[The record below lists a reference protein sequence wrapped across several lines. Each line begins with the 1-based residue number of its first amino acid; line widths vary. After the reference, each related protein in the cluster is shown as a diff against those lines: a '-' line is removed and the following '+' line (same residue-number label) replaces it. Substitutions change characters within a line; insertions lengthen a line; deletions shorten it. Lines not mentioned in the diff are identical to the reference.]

1 MRSRY
6 VAFVLKNEN
15 YLKQT
20 WVESECPQNL
30 GLDQSV
36 KWLRLQIIDSKDSF
50 QNDSKSQ
57 VEFKAWFI
65 ENEKLFCLHEIS
77 DFEKQNG
84 QWLYHSGKI
93 LEEPAEAISRNQT
106 CPCGSGKKFKRCC
119 LRNDNN

>member
-20 WVESECPQNL
+20 WVDSECPQNL
-30 GLDQSV
+30 ELDQSV
-36 KWLRLQIIDSKDSF
+36 NWVRLQIVNTKDGSKD
-50 QNDSKSQ
+50 DSTGK

-65 ENEKLFCLHEIS
+65 EDEKLFCLHEIS
-77 DFEKQNG
+77 EFVKPNN

-93 LEEPAEAISRNQT
+93 IEEPAAAISRNQA

-119 LRNDNN
+119 L

>member
-6 VAFVLKNEN
+6 TAFVLKNEN

-20 WVESECPQNL
+20 WVDSECPRNL
-30 GLDQSV
+30 ELDQEV
-36 KWLRLQIIDSKDSF
+36 NWVRLDVVDTNDGS
-50 QNDSKSQ
+50 QNDTKAQ

-93 LEEPAEAISRNQT
+93 LEEPAEAISRNQM

-119 LRNDNN
+119 I